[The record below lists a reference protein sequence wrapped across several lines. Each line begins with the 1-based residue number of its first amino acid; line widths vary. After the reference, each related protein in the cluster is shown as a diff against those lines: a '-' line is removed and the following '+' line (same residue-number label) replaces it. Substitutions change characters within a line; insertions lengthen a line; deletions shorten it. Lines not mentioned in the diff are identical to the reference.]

1 MLAGDTANG
10 ELSYIIN
17 LNDKHQDQNSTADFR
32 SLPETFSPLRIAFI
46 TTGGSAS
53 ASELLINGLDPHIE
67 LAIVGSETSGKA
79 VGQYAFDLDD
89 ENCETRL
96 RLIAFEIQ
104 NGEGQGGY
112 FTGLVSTGRFTFFE
126 ADDDATRPFGD
137 AQEDSFET
145 ALSWLSGT
153 LSAGRS
159 KSLRAMGANVRT
171 PDPIGVKPFEA
182 SWPINKDAPLN
193 PDGSV
198 RSF

>member
-1 MLAGDTANG
+1 M
-10 ELSYIIN
+10 
-17 LNDKHQDQNSTADFR
+17 
-32 SLPETFSPLRIAFI
+32 RIAFI

-79 VGQYAFDLDD
+79 VGQYAFDLDPD
-89 ENCETRL
+89 ACETRL

-126 ADDDATRPFGD
+126 AADDATRPFGD

-145 ALSWLSGT
+145 AFSWLSGT
-153 LSAGRS
+153 LSANQS
-159 KSLRAMGANVRT
+159 KSLAAKMSDK
-171 PDPIGVKPFEA
+171 PLIGVAPFGA
-182 SWPINKDAPLN
+182 SWPIDQDAPLN